1 MSIKHVGS
9 MTVAAHRGD
18 SYNYYENTMTAY
30 KKAIECGS
38 DMIETDVHLTA
49 DGVLVLIHDHKVD
62 RTTNGKGDVA
72 GFTYEELKKLNA
84 GDTDNPE
91 EIPLFE
97 SLLELLKDTEIT
109 LNIEI
114 KEYFSKENEQRCVKC
129 IEDVIALVEKY
140 NMGDRILLNSFDAWV
155 LEYVYKKY
163 GKKYMLHGF
172 YPYDIMSNVSL
183 NPDDYLY
190 CACIFDDMNK
200 DLYDYLSS
208 KNIETWIGAGVT
220 QEGLLGVC
228 AKLGA
233 KLVTT
238 NNPKDALEKLKRLGL
253 R

>member
-1 MSIKHVGS
+1 
-9 MTVAAHRGD
+9 
-18 SYNYYENTMTAY
+18 
-30 KKAIECGS
+30 
-38 DMIETDVHLTA
+38 
-49 DGVLVLIHDHKVD
+49 
-62 RTTNGKGDVA
+62 
-72 GFTYEELKKLNA
+72 
-84 GDTDNPE
+84 
-91 EIPLFE
+91 
-97 SLLELLKDTEIT
+97 
-109 LNIEI
+109 
-114 KEYFSKENEQRCVKC
+114 C